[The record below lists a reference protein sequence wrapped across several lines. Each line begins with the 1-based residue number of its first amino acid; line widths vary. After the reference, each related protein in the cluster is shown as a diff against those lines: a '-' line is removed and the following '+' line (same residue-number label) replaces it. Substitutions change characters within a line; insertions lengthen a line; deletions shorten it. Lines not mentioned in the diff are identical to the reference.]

1 MSSHLDTRNGNNWTV
16 IVFHCLHSRWTKI
29 LVSIF
34 EELDQI
40 PYVQIPHFTIRRNDR
55 KHPNQLFIS
64 LRILRN
70 QSFEKDLHNKIKKIT
85 TSFEIPLDN
94 YRIDPQLN
102 DQGDIFESRQR
113 WIAKGS
119 QNDYWNYERCKILND
134 LSKIAK
140 DVAKNEGSDKNP
152 RLNFAHLAY
161 NMLGI
166 DERLLSTLGYPPR
179 FYY

>member
-1 MSSHLDTRNGNNWTV
+1 MSTHLDTRNGNNWTV
-16 IVFHCLHSRWTKI
+16 IVFHCLQSRWTKI

-34 EELDQI
+34 EELNQI
-40 PYVQIPHFTIRRNDR
+40 SYVQIPHFTIRRNDP
-55 KHPNQLFIS
+55 KNLNQLFIS

-70 QSFEKDLHNKIKKIT
+70 QSFEKVLHNKIRIIMK
-85 TSFEIPLDN
+85 SFEIPLDN

-102 DQGDIFESRQR
+102 DQGDIFESRHR

-119 QNDYWNYERCKILND
+119 QNEVCNYERCKILYD

-140 DVAKNEGSDKNP
+140 DVAKNEGNSKKF
-152 RLNFAHLAY
+152 RWMFAHLAY
-161 NMLGI
+161 DMLGI
-166 DERLLSTLGYPPR
+166 DERVIPFLPRPPR